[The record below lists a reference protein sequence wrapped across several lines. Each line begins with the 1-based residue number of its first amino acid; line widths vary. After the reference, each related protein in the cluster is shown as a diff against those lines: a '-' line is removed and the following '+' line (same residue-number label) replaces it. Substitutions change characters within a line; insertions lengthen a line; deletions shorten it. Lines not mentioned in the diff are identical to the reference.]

1 LEATDVAL
9 PTLVRLK
16 LHMATATQS
25 NVLDLR
31 EAGWT
36 SRSSLGAEGT
46 DYFLVLCCRENR
58 EVYEAQFK
66 QFGAPFVF
74 ASSVEELLRYGFML
88 PPLAIVID
96 VYTATRIGTEKVT
109 GLFNLGVA
117 WPVMRANLD
126 PHDVRVI
133 CLEPAKSQNLSTAV
147 EELLQGD
154 EGWRHPR
161 FFRKSMRI
169 DMRVRARLRENPHD
183 PWRNANLL
191 SISVGGAYLVLGG
204 AVPAKGAT
212 AEIEVLDLG
221 TKAISAKGHIAWR
234 RTWNDG
240 PDLPG
245 VGIEFDP
252 KTVTTELRTLVA
264 QTIAPSVRTGNRQ
277 SLRESGPTAD
287 SIFASIETREA
298 AREFNW

>member
-1 LEATDVAL
+1 
-9 PTLVRLK
+9 
-16 LHMATATQS
+16 MATATS
-25 NVLDLR
+25 TNVLDFR
-31 EAGWT
+31 ETAWS
-36 SRSSLGAEGT
+36 SRSSTVAGGSE
-46 DYFLVLCCRENR
+46 YFLVLSCRENR
-58 EVYEAQFK
+58 EVYEPQFSPWGAQV
-66 QFGAPFVF
+66 VF
-74 ASSVEELLRYGFML
+74 ASTVEEVLRYGFML

-109 GLFNLGVA
+109 GLFNLGVS
-117 WPVMRANLD
+117 WPVMRANID
-126 PHDVRVI
+126 RDDVRIV
-133 CLEPAKSQNLSTAV
+133 CLEPAKSQSLTSAA
-147 EELLQGD
+147 EEILQGD
-154 EGWRHPR
+154 ESWTHPR

-169 DMRVRARLRENPHD
+169 DMRVRARIRECMNSA
-183 PWRNANLL
+183 WRNANLL
-191 SISVGGAYLVLGG
+191 SISVGGAYLVLGDTIP
-204 AVPAKGAT
+204 VKGSKV
-212 AEIEVLDLG
+212 EIEVLDLG
-221 TKAISAKGHIAWR
+221 AKALTAKGHIAWR

-252 KTVTTELRTLVA
+252 ASVTTELRTLLA

>member
-1 LEATDVAL
+1 
-9 PTLVRLK
+9 
-16 LHMATATQS
+16 MATATATS
-25 NVLDLR
+25 VLDLR
-31 EAGWT
+31 EAAWT
-36 SRSSLGAEGT
+36 SRSSLGADGA

-58 EVYEAQFK
+58 EVYEPQFS
-66 QFGAPFVF
+66 QSGAPCVF
-74 ASSVEELLRYGFML
+74 ASSVEEALRYGFML

-126 PHDVRVI
+126 QNDVRIV
-133 CLEPAKSQNLSTAV
+133 CLEPAKSQSLGTAV
-147 EELLQGD
+147 DELLQGD
-154 EGWRHPR
+154 ESWKHPR

-169 DMRVRARLRENPHD
+169 EMRVRARVRENVNQ

-204 AVPAKGAT
+204 DAIPAKGAL

-221 TKAISAKGHIAWR
+221 PKSLSARGHIAWR